1 MVFTADD
8 INVGG
13 RSRLWSAVSTDM
25 EHWRLEG
32 EILGE
37 PGLNYFYSAL
47 VDDHLYTVQAPA
59 DMNDQFI
66 KLMTVT
72 VTMP

>member
-1 MVFTADD
+1 MATETTAPHTA
-8 INVGG
+8 
-13 RSRLWSAVSTDM
+13 SAISTDLV
-25 EHWRLEG
+25 HWQLEG

-47 VDDHLYTVQAPA
+47 VDDHVYTVETPQ
-59 DMNDQFI
+59 DMTVEFSR
-66 KLMTVT
+66 LVTVT